1 MDWIEI
7 ISTLGFPI
15 AVSVA
20 LAAFVFIIYK
30 QSVKREEQLMEV
42 NSKAIDTIAK
52 YANELNV
59 IKEDIKDI
67 KEVILSD

>member
-20 LAAFVFIIYK
+20 LAAFVFVIYK
-30 QSVKREEQLMEV
+30 QSVKREDQLMTV
-42 NSKAIDTIAK
+42 NAQAIETIGK
-52 YANELNV
+52 YANEINV

-67 KEVILSD
+67 KEVILHE